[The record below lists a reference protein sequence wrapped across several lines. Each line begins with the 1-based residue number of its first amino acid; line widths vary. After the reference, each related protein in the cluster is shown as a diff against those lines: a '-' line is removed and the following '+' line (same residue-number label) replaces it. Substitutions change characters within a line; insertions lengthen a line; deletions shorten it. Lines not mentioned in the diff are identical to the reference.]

1 VRPDWPS
8 GQELR
13 LSPGRPESDSQARN
27 FTVKSNFRIFFSLHY
42 RNRLRNCGDV
52 VAKPHFFKKL
62 QTAEQNIVIEDVQ
75 ICSCG
80 ATFSLK
86 NCGLLKKIA
95 IVDFRIFGCIATF
108 LEKVVA
114 GMQFEKISFKLQSC
128 DCTHKKISP
137 TLVFI
142 Y

>member
-1 VRPDWPS
+1 
-8 GQELR
+8 
-13 LSPGRPESDSQARN
+13 
-27 FTVKSNFRIFFSLHY
+27 
-42 RNRLRNCGDV
+42 LRNCGDA

-95 IVDFRIFGCIATF
+95 IADLRIFSCIAMF
-108 LEKVVA
+108 LEKLLQVCSF
-114 GMQFEKISFKLQSC
+114 QRISFKLQSY
-128 DCTHKKISP
+128 DCTHKK
-137 TLVFI
+137 
-142 Y
+142 